1 MRKVSAK
8 RKGEP
13 RGAGPTWAVQNSCE
27 GLREGMAAGLA
38 LPLPHPLFC
47 AVRRSFAF
55 KLTLLTLA
63 WLLLAIACQQIPA
76 RAFWP
81 ALFGALTTPVALALT
96 ALLALYWLRR
106 NWRVALLPLLALGL
120 TWPHVQRGLALHLES
135 VWQEFG
141 QDVRTVQR
149 ANLAFLANEE
159 PGNVSLLSANV
170 RIFNVYSQLRDPDDA
185 SSKNFIRWLATSPA
199 DVLCLQE
206 YYNEPGGSPD
216 GSKVFRSEAALG
228 RGSGRHSFVSTS
240 LTNRIG
246 AEFGLAIFS
255 RFPIVRRGIIPF
267 GKLTQNHAMWADL
280 ARPATP
286 GHRRDTIRVF
296 NVHFQSMSMAESDI
310 VTATESRAGLRQK
323 APNLLRRFRNGA
335 VARGNQVDTVL
346 AQVLRSPY
354 PVLLAGDFNDL
365 PYSYTYDQLAD
376 HLQNAWATAGLGIGA
391 TYHGQLPFLRIDQ
404 QFASPQW
411 QVLGCRVHQEIK
423 WSDHYPVEALYQL
436 K

>member
-1 MRKVSAK
+1 M
-8 RKGEP
+8 
-13 RGAGPTWAVQNSCE
+13 
-27 GLREGMAAGLA
+27 
-38 LPLPHPLFC
+38 
-47 AVRRSFAF
+47 RRSFAF
-55 KLTLLTLA
+55 KLTLLVLA
-63 WLLLAIACQQIPA
+63 WLLLAIACQQIPVG
-76 RAFWP
+76 AFWP
-81 ALFGALTTPVALALT
+81 ALFGALTTPVALGLT

-120 TWPHVQRGLALHLES
+120 TWPHVQRGLALYVGGLAD
-135 VWQEFG
+135 G
-141 QDVRTVQR
+141 QAGGWLQGGKAAAAEPTRP
-149 ANLAFLANEE
+149 LARNAVNQSTRQPATLR
-159 PGNVSLLSANV
+159 LLSANV
-170 RIFNVYSQLRDPDDA
+170 RIFNVYAELREPGDA
-185 SSKNFIRWLATSPA
+185 SSKNFIRWLASSPA

-206 YYNEPGGSPD
+206 YYNEPGGSAES
-216 GSKVFRSEAALG
+216 GKVFRSEAALG
-228 RGSGRHSFVSTS
+228 RGSGRHSFVSPS

-255 RFPIVRRGIIPF
+255 RYPIVRRGVIPF

-280 ARPATP
+280 ARA
-286 GHRRDTIRVF
+286 RDTVRVF

-310 VTATESRAGLRQK
+310 VAAKASRTGLRQK

-335 VARGNQVDTVL
+335 AARGTQVDTVL
-346 AQVLRSPY
+346 ARVLRSPY

-404 QFASPQW
+404 QFAGPQW
-411 QVLGCRVHQEIK
+411 QVLGCRVHQEIT
-423 WSDHYPVEALYQL
+423 WSDHYPIEALYEL

>member
-1 MRKVSAK
+1 M
-8 RKGEP
+8 
-13 RGAGPTWAVQNSCE
+13 
-27 GLREGMAAGLA
+27 
-38 LPLPHPLFC
+38 
-47 AVRRSFAF
+47 RRSFAF

-81 ALFGALTTPVALALT
+81 ALFGALTTPLALLLT

-120 TWPHVQRGLALHLES
+120 TWPHVQRGLSLHPSQLVADYE
-135 VWQEFG
+135 QA
-141 QDVRTVQR
+141 VRTNQG
-149 ANLAFLANEE
+149 AHPTFL
-159 PGNVSLLSANV
+159 PGAGTAGAVSLLSANV
-170 RIFNVYSQLRDPDDA
+170 RIFNVYSELREPGDA
-185 SSKNFIRWLATSPA
+185 SSKNFIRWLASSPA

-206 YYNEPGGSPD
+206 YYNEPGGSAEN
-216 GSKVFRSEAALG
+216 GQVFRSEAALG
-228 RGSGRHSFVSTS
+228 RGSGRHAFVSPS
-240 LTNRIG
+240 LTNRVG

-255 RFPIVRRGIIPF
+255 RYPIVRRGTIPF

-280 ARPATP
+280 ARA
-286 GHRRDTIRVF
+286 HDTIRVF

-310 VTATESRAGLRQK
+310 ATATESRAGLRQK

-346 AQVLRSPY
+346 ARVRRSPY

-404 QFASPQW
+404 QFASKQW

-423 WSDHYPVEALYQL
+423 WSDHYPIEGLYRL

>member
-1 MRKVSAK
+1 ML
-8 RKGEP
+8 G
-13 RGAGPTWAVQNSCE
+13 
-27 GLREGMAAGLA
+27 
-38 LPLPHPLFC
+38 
-47 AVRRSFAF
+47 
-55 KLTLLTLA
+55 

-76 RAFWP
+76 GAFWP
-81 ALFGALTTPVALALT
+81 AVFGALTTPVALLLT

-120 TWPHVQRGLALHLES
+120 TWPHVQRGLALHAGALAD
-135 VWQEFG
+135 G
-141 QDVRTVQR
+141 
-149 ANLAFLANEE
+149 ANGGWLKGGSAAEATLTKPLTRQSATL
-159 PGNVSLLSANV
+159 PARPPATLRLLSANV
-170 RIFNVYSQLRDPDDA
+170 RIFNVYAELREPGDA

-216 GSKVFRSEAALG
+216 GSRVFRSEAALG
-228 RGSGRHSFVSTS
+228 RGSGRHAFVSTS

-255 RFPIVRRGIIPF
+255 RYPIVRRGIVPF

-280 ARPATP
+280 ARAT
-286 GHRRDTIRVF
+286 DTVRVF

-310 VTATESRAGLRQK
+310 VAAKASRAGLRQK

-335 VARGNQVDTVL
+335 VARGPQVDTVL
-346 AQVLRSPY
+346 ARVRRSPY

-404 QFASPQW
+404 QFAGPQW

-423 WSDHYPVEALYQL
+423 WSDHYPVEALYRL
-436 K
+436 H

>member
-1 MRKVSAK
+1 MPQCWAR
-8 RKGEP
+8 E
-13 RGAGPTWAVQNSCE
+13 AGPLPAAQNSCE
-27 GLREGMAAGLA
+27 GLCEDMAAGLS
-38 LPLPHPLFC
+38 LPLPHPLVC

-63 WLLLAIACQQIPA
+63 WLLLAIACEQIPA

-81 ALFGALTTPVALALT
+81 ALFGALTTPAALALT

-106 NWRVALLPLLALGL
+106 NWRVALLPILALGL
-120 TWPHVQRGLALHLES
+120 TWPHVQRGLALHVGNWVLERSGENPLDNDPSTKSLRLNS
-135 VWQEFG
+135 V
-141 QDVRTVQR
+141 RM
-149 ANLAFLANEE
+149 
-159 PGNVSLLSANV
+159 LSANV
-170 RIFNVYSQLRDPDDA
+170 RIFNVYAELREPGDA

-206 YYNEPGGSPD
+206 YYNEPRRSKESGG
-216 GSKVFRSEAALG
+216 VFQSEDQLG

-240 LTNRIG
+240 LTNRVG
-246 AEFGLAIFS
+246 AEFGMAIFS
-255 RFPIVRRGIIPF
+255 RYPIVRRGVIPF

-280 ARPATP
+280 ARAT
-286 GHRRDTIRVF
+286 DTIRVF

-335 VARGNQVDTVL
+335 VARGMQVDTVL
-346 AQVLRSPY
+346 ARVLRSPY

-376 HLQNAWATAGLGIGA
+376 HLQNAWASTGLGIGA

-404 QFASPQW
+404 QFAGAEW

-423 WSDHYPVEALYQL
+423 WSDHYPLEALYQL

>member
-1 MRKVSAK
+1 M
-8 RKGEP
+8 
-13 RGAGPTWAVQNSCE
+13 
-27 GLREGMAAGLA
+27 
-38 LPLPHPLFC
+38 
-47 AVRRSFAF
+47 RRSFAF

-63 WLLLAIACQQIPA
+63 WLLLAIACEQIPA

-81 ALFGALTTPVALALT
+81 ALFGALTTPVALLCT
-96 ALLALYWLRR
+96 ALLTLYWLRR
-106 NWRVALLPLLALGL
+106 NWRVALLPILTLGL
-120 TWPHVQRGLALHLES
+120 TWPHVQRGLALHLTGEAADFNQA
-135 VWQEFG
+135 VMTRQG
-141 QDVRTVQR
+141 RTD
-149 ANLAFLANEE
+149 FLLGA
-159 PGNVSLLSANV
+159 GNAGAVSLLSANV
-170 RIFNVYSQLRDPDDA
+170 RIFNVYAQLRDPDNA

-206 YYNEPGGSPD
+206 FYNEPGGSPEN
-216 GSKVFRSEAALG
+216 GKVFRSDEALG
-228 RGSGRHSFVSTS
+228 RASGRHSFVSTS

-246 AEFGLAIFS
+246 AEFGMAIFS
-255 RFPIVRRGIIPF
+255 RFPIVRRGTIPF

-286 GHRRDTIRVF
+286 GHRPDTIRVF
-296 NVHFQSMSMAESDI
+296 NVHYQSMSMAEGDI

-335 VARGNQVDTVL
+335 VARGTQVDTVL
-346 AQVLRSPY
+346 ARVLRSPY

-376 HLQNAWATAGLGIGA
+376 HLQNAWATVGLGIGA
-391 TYHGQLPFLRIDQ
+391 TYHGQLPGLRIDQ

-423 WSDHYPVEALYQL
+423 WSDHYPLEGLYQL
-436 K
+436 TVNSEQ

>member
-1 MRKVSAK
+1 M
-8 RKGEP
+8 
-13 RGAGPTWAVQNSCE
+13 
-27 GLREGMAAGLA
+27 
-38 LPLPHPLFC
+38 
-47 AVRRSFAF
+47 RRSFAF

-63 WLLLAIACQQIPA
+63 WLLLAIACEQIPA
-76 RAFWP
+76 CAFWP
-81 ALFGALTTPVALALT
+81 ALFGALTTPVALVCT

-106 NWRVALLPLLALGL
+106 NWRMALLPILVLGL
-120 TWPHVQRGLALHLES
+120 TWPHVQRGLALHPSQLVASYE
-135 VWQEFG
+135 QA
-141 QDVRTVQR
+141 VRTNQGSHPT
-149 ANLAFLANEE
+149 FLSDVGTA
-159 PGNVSLLSANV
+159 GTVSLLSANV
-170 RIFNVYSQLRDPDDA
+170 RIFNVYAQLRDPDNA

-206 YYNEPGGSPD
+206 YYNEPGGSPEN
-216 GSKVFRSEAALG
+216 GQVFRSDEALG
-228 RGSGRHSFVSTS
+228 RASGRHSFVSTS

-246 AEFGLAIFS
+246 AEFGMAIFS
-255 RFPIVRRGIIPF
+255 RFPIVRRGTIPF

-280 ARPATP
+280 VRPTTP

-323 APNLLRRFRNGA
+323 APNLLRRFRHGA
-335 VARGNQVDTVL
+335 VARGTQVDTVL

-354 PVLLAGDFNDL
+354 PVLLAGDLNDL

-376 HLQNAWATAGLGIGA
+376 HLQNAWASVGLGIGA
-391 TYHGQLPFLRIDQ
+391 TYHGQLPGLRIDQ

-423 WSDHYPVEALYQL
+423 WSDHYPLEGLYQL
-436 K
+436 R